1 MTYTELVFWDPR
13 TQGYTTLPCESTTE
27 STWSQRFV
35 QFDKRWRNVSNVE
48 CVTKHLTL
56 LVKISEMMTNA
67 SQEEIDI
74 ALDLLEDIE
83 LQYLDIVLYET
94 AQILRTPQNY
104 MEIDQ
109 NAVNGN

>member
-1 MTYTELVFWDPR
+1 
-13 TQGYTTLPCESTTE
+13 
-27 STWSQRFV
+27 
-35 QFDKRWRNVSNVE
+35 
-48 CVTKHLTL
+48 
-56 LVKISEMMTNA
+56 MTNA